1 MLKRLA
7 LSGLALVAAAAPAL
21 AHSGHGQDEGLQFI
35 IHNLT
40 EPDHLAGILGAAVL
54 AGVVVFAAFRRQR
67 TSKTEV
73 RDRRTT
79 S

>member
-7 LSGLALVAAAAPAL
+7 LAATSILAATPAL
-21 AHSGHGQDEGLQFI
+21 AHSGHGEDSGLQFI
-35 IHNLT
+35 THNFT
-40 EPDHLAGILGAAVL
+40 EADHLAGILGAAIL
-54 AGVVVFAAFRRQR
+54 AGVVIFAAFRRQR

-73 RDRRTT
+73 RARRTT